1 MANKVYSSESRAL
14 IEKRTLELLNT
25 AEDLVAGSPRGV
37 GDAVQELLSERFKEV
52 LGDLAGDYSSSFARR
67 AMADLAFTD
76 IDGGYHVIDVK
87 THRADSKF
95 NMPNLVSVERLAR
108 FYEDDTNV
116 FSVLYVR
123 YMIIEKRVVV
133 DHVAFVPIEWLSW
146 SCLTLG
152 ALGWGQIQIA
162 NANRLDIVAETS
174 RRAWML
180 QLCDE
185 LLEFYPKEVQKIAKR
200 ILHFEKVRAYWEARE
215 DDTQ

>member
-1 MANKVYSSESRAL
+1 MASRIYSSETRAI
-14 IEKRTLELLNT
+14 IEQRTVDLLNA

-37 GDAVQELLSERFKEV
+37 GDAVQELLGDRFQEV
-52 LGDLAGDYSSSFARR
+52 LGDLAGNYSSSFARR

-76 IDGGYHVIDVK
+76 TDGGYHVVDVK
-87 THRADSKF
+87 THRADTKF

-116 FSVLYVR
+116 FAILYLR
-123 YMIIEKRVVV
+123 YKIVAKRVVV
-133 DHVAFVPIEWLSW
+133 EHAAFVPIEWLAW

-162 NANRLDIVAETS
+162 NASFIEIAPETQ
-174 RRAWML
+174 RRTWML

-185 LLEFYPKEVQKIAKR
+185 LLEFYPKEMEKIEKR
-200 ILHFEKVRAYWEARE
+200 ILHFEKVRSHWLSRG
-215 DDTQ
+215 DDAP

>member
-1 MANKVYSSESRAL
+1 MASKVYSSERRAA
-14 IEKRTLELLNT
+14 IEQRTLELLNA

-37 GDAVQELLSERFKEV
+37 GDAVQELLSERFQEV
-52 LGDLAGDYSSSFARR
+52 VGDLAAEYNPSFARR

-76 IDGGYHVIDVK
+76 VDGGYHVIDVK
-87 THRADSKF
+87 THRADAKF

-108 FYEDDTNV
+108 FYEDDANV
-116 FSVLYVR
+116 FAILYVR
-123 YMIIEKRVVV
+123 YTTNGKRVVV

-146 SCLTLG
+146 RCLTLG

-162 NANRLDIVAETS
+162 NANRIEIVPDTS

-185 LLEFYPKEVQKIAKR
+185 LLEFYPREVQKIAKR
-200 ILHFEKVRAYWEARE
+200 ILHFEKVRAYWQAKE
-215 DDTQ
+215 DDTP

>member
-1 MANKVYSSESRAL
+1 MISKVYSSEHRAA
-14 IEKRTLELLNT
+14 IETRAQRLLNA

-37 GDAVQELLSERFKEV
+37 GDAVQELLSEHFQEV
-52 LGDLAGDYSSSFARR
+52 LLDLAANYNASFARR

-76 IDGGYHVIDVK
+76 VDGGYHVIDVK
-87 THRADSKF
+87 THRADTKF

-108 FYEDDTNV
+108 FYEDDTNT
-116 FSVLYVR
+116 FSILYVR
-123 YMIIEKRVVV
+123 YTTCGKRVVV

-162 NANRLDIVAETS
+162 NANRIDIVPDAP
-174 RRAWML
+174 RRTWML

-185 LLEFYPKEVQKIAKR
+185 LLEFYPKEMQKIGKR
-200 ILHFEKVRAYWEARE
+200 ITHFEKVRAYWQSKEAA
-215 DDTQ
+215 TP